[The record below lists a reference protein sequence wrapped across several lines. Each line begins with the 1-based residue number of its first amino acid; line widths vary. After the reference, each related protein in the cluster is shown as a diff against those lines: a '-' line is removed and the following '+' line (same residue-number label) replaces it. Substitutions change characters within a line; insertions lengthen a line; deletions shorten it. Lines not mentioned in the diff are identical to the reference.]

1 MLEQNLE
8 AKLIALESVILER
21 EALFSASILKH
32 KEFGKV
38 KAIYMKTKLLK
49 ISYALLL
56 KKFKQEKKSR
66 QIMDPHE
73 VAQSQTDGMTKVV

>member
-8 AKLIALESVILER
+8 AKLIALASLISER
-21 EALFSASILKH
+21 ETLFTESILKH

-38 KAIYMKTKLLK
+38 KAIYMKTKMLK

-56 KKFKQEKKSR
+56 KKFNLESKQGTTSHRGKA
-66 QIMDPHE
+66 D
-73 VAQSQTDGMTKVV
+73 